1 MGIAQNRRRSGAV
14 GTHLGFIRHQF
25 LVRFEIS
32 MVMLLL
38 LSTSAA
44 MASADSVMLE
54 WLLSVATEVIYPSMN
69 KLTTYGYTCL
79 ASRRHTNNKG
89 ASC

>member
-1 MGIAQNRRRSGAV
+1 MGVAQNLKRSCAV
-14 GTHLGFIRHQF
+14 GTHLGLSRHQL

-54 WLLSVATEVIYPSMN
+54 WLLSVATEVIYLSMN
-69 KLTTYGYTCL
+69 DQ
-79 ASRRHTNNKG
+79 TNNLWLH
-89 ASC
+89 ASGFTATHQQ